1 MATNHGARWRAA
13 IRHWHERASRAV
25 ILAARKPNHYILT
38 VSTAAAGIFSSLEL
52 SDPVKK
58 GIDALPVVT
67 NSDWLGFILFTVV
80 IAAGLRLLSVT
91 VGRLAGREPIDVL
104 AGLIDESGLL
114 PDLTSHY
121 GRRMTGDT
129 DVTPQLDYRVR
140 HLDDRDLDTLCQI
153 NREVFARS
161 GFATPLD
168 LIRQRNLSVHQVNP
182 LAYSLI
188 EAQVDGSFVP
198 VGFSCIL
205 PLNRLGEAAYCR
217 TGGLTDA
224 QVRGI
229 HVTRPGEWSDA
240 VVLFS
245 VGLLRGFRGRLGASP
260 LTISQIFIDHLA
272 EVLLDVHAADPARP
286 TTRVYAQ
293 TEHTGTGVARLLAA
307 FGFADTGVVTGD
319 GYPLQL
325 LEVPLGS
332 IDPAAVPTAPGLRT
346 LLERLRQ
353 QSPSG

>member
-1 MATNHGARWRAA
+1 MPTNPGAPARATLRRWR
-13 IRHWHERASRAV
+13 ERASRTV
-25 ILAARKPNHYILT
+25 ILAARKPHHYILT
-38 VSTAAAGIFSSLEL
+38 VSTATAGVFSSLEA
-52 SDPVKK
+52 SDPVKR

-67 NSDWLGFILFTVV
+67 NSDWLGFVLFTVV
-80 IAAGLRLLSVT
+80 IAGGLRLLSLA

-129 DVTPQLDYRVR
+129 DATPQLDYRVR

-153 NREVFARS
+153 NREAFARS

-182 LAYSLI
+182 LSYSLI
-188 EAQVDGSFVP
+188 EAAVDGSFVP

-205 PLNRLGEAAYCR
+205 PLNRLGEASYCR

-224 QVRGI
+224 QLRGI
-229 HVTRPGEWSDA
+229 HLTRPGEWSDA

-286 TTRVYAQ
+286 TTRIYAQ
-293 TEHTGTGVARLLAA
+293 TEHTGTGVARLLTA

-319 GYPLQL
+319 GYPLQM
-325 LEVPLGS
+325 LEIPLGT
-332 IDPAAVPTAPGLRT
+332 IDPASVPSAPALRA
-346 LLERLRQ
+346 LLEQLR
-353 QSPSG
+353 SAAG

>member
-1 MATNHGARWRAA
+1 MPTNPGAPARATLRRWR
-13 IRHWHERASRAV
+13 ERASRTV
-25 ILAARKPNHYILT
+25 ILAARKPHHYILT
-38 VSTAAAGIFSSLEL
+38 VSTATAGVFSSLEA
-52 SDPVKK
+52 SDPVKR

-67 NSDWLGFILFTVV
+67 NSDWLGFVLFTVV
-80 IAAGLRLLSVT
+80 IAGGLRLLSLA

-129 DVTPQLDYRVR
+129 DATPQLDYRVR

-153 NREVFARS
+153 NREAFARS

-168 LIRQRNLSVHQVNP
+168 VIRQRNLSVHQVNP
-182 LAYSLI
+182 LSYSLI
-188 EAQVDGSFVP
+188 EAAVDGSFVP

-205 PLNRLGEAAYCR
+205 PLNRLGEASYCR

-224 QVRGI
+224 QLRGI
-229 HVTRPGEWSDA
+229 HLTRPGEWSDA

-286 TTRVYAQ
+286 TTRIYAQ
-293 TEHTGTGVARLLAA
+293 TEHTGTGVARLLNA

-319 GYPLQL
+319 GYPLQM
-325 LEVPLGS
+325 LEIPLGT
-332 IDPAAVPTAPGLRT
+332 IDPASVPSAPALRA
-346 LLERLRQ
+346 LLEQLR
-353 QSPSG
+353 SAAG

>member
-1 MATNHGARWRAA
+1 MATNHGARVAF
-13 IRHWHERASRAV
+13 RHWRERVDRAV

-38 VSTAAAGIFSSLEL
+38 ASTATAGVFSSLEIA
-52 SDPVKK
+52 DPVKR

-67 NSDWLGFILFTVV
+67 NSDWLGFVLFTVV
-80 IAAGLRLLSVT
+80 IAAGLRGLSLA

-104 AGLIDESGLL
+104 AGIIDDSGLL

-129 DVTPQLDYRVR
+129 DATPQLDYRVR

-153 NREVFARS
+153 NREAFARS

-168 LIRQRNLSVHQVNP
+168 VIRQRNLSVHQVNP

-188 EAQVDGSFVP
+188 EAQVDGTFVP

-224 QVRGI
+224 QLRGL
-229 HVTRPGEWSDA
+229 HLSRPGEWSDA

-260 LTISQIFIDHLA
+260 LTISQIYIDHLA
-272 EVLLDVHAADPARP
+272 EVLLDIHAADPTRP

-293 TEHTGTGVARLLAA
+293 TEHAGTGVARLLAA

-319 GYPLQL
+319 GYPLRM
-325 LEVPLGS
+325 LEMPLGA
-332 IDPAAVPTAPGLRT
+332 IDAATAPTAPGLRA
-346 LLERLRQ
+346 LLERLR
-353 QSPSG
+353 SSAG

>member
-1 MATNHGARWRAA
+1 MPTNPGAPARATLRRWR
-13 IRHWHERASRAV
+13 ERASRTV
-25 ILAARKPNHYILT
+25 ILAARKPHHYILT
-38 VSTAAAGIFSSLEL
+38 VSTAAAGVFSSLEA
-52 SDPVKK
+52 SDPVKR

-67 NSDWLGFILFTVV
+67 NSDWLGFVLFTVV
-80 IAAGLRLLSVT
+80 IAGGLRLLSLA

-129 DVTPQLDYRVR
+129 DATPQLDYRVR

-153 NREVFARS
+153 NREAFARS

-168 LIRQRNLSVHQVNP
+168 VIRQRNLSVHQVNP
-182 LAYSLI
+182 LSYSLI
-188 EAQVDGSFVP
+188 EAAVDGSFVP

-205 PLNRLGEAAYCR
+205 PLNRLGEASYCR

-224 QVRGI
+224 QLRGI
-229 HVTRPGEWSDA
+229 HLTRPGEWSDA

-286 TTRVYAQ
+286 TTRIYAQ
-293 TEHTGTGVARLLAA
+293 TEHTGTGVARLLNA

-319 GYPLQL
+319 GYPLQM
-325 LEVPLGS
+325 LEIPLGT
-332 IDPAAVPTAPGLRT
+332 IDPASVPSAPALRA
-346 LLERLRQ
+346 LLEQLR
-353 QSPSG
+353 SAAG

>member
-1 MATNHGARWRAA
+1 MPTNPGAPARATLRRWR
-13 IRHWHERASRAV
+13 ERASRTV
-25 ILAARKPNHYILT
+25 ILAARKPHHYILT
-38 VSTAAAGIFSSLEL
+38 VSTATAGVFSSLEA
-52 SDPVKK
+52 SDPVKR

-67 NSDWLGFILFTVV
+67 NSDWLGFVLFTVV
-80 IAAGLRLLSVT
+80 IAGGLRLLSLA

-129 DVTPQLDYRVR
+129 DATPQLDYRVR

-153 NREVFARS
+153 NREAFARS

-168 LIRQRNLSVHQVNP
+168 IIRQRNLSVHQVNP
-182 LAYSLI
+182 LSYSLI
-188 EAQVDGSFVP
+188 EAAVDGSFVP

-205 PLNRLGEAAYCR
+205 PLNRLGEASYCR

-224 QVRGI
+224 QLRGI
-229 HVTRPGEWSDA
+229 HLTRPGEWSDA

-286 TTRVYAQ
+286 TTRIYAQ
-293 TEHTGTGVARLLAA
+293 TEHTGTGVARLLNA

-319 GYPLQL
+319 GYPLQM
-325 LEVPLGS
+325 LEIPLGT
-332 IDPAAVPTAPGLRT
+332 IDPASVPSAPALRA
-346 LLERLRQ
+346 LLEQLR
-353 QSPSG
+353 SAAG

>member
-1 MATNHGARWRAA
+1 MPTNPGAPARATLRRWR
-13 IRHWHERASRAV
+13 ERASRTV
-25 ILAARKPNHYILT
+25 ILAARKPHHYILT
-38 VSTAAAGIFSSLEL
+38 VSTAAAGVFSSLEA
-52 SDPVKK
+52 SDPVKR
-58 GIDALPVVT
+58 GIDALPFVT
-67 NSDWLGFILFTVV
+67 NSDWLGFVLFTVV
-80 IAAGLRLLSVT
+80 IAGGLRLLSLA

-129 DVTPQLDYRVR
+129 DATPQLDYRVR

-153 NREVFARS
+153 NREAFARS

-168 LIRQRNLSVHQVNP
+168 VIRQRNLSVHQVNP
-182 LAYSLI
+182 LSYSLI
-188 EAQVDGSFVP
+188 EAAVDGSFVP

-205 PLNRLGEAAYCR
+205 PLNRLGEASYCR

-224 QVRGI
+224 QLRGI
-229 HVTRPGEWSDA
+229 HLTRPGEWSDA

-286 TTRVYAQ
+286 TTRIYAQ
-293 TEHTGTGVARLLAA
+293 TEHTGTGVARLLNA

-319 GYPLQL
+319 GYPLQM
-325 LEVPLGS
+325 LEIPLGT
-332 IDPAAVPTAPGLRT
+332 IDPASVPSAPALRA
-346 LLERLRQ
+346 LLEQLR
-353 QSPSG
+353 SAAG

>member
-1 MATNHGARWRAA
+1 MPTYHGARVAFRHWRERAA
-13 IRHWHERASRAV
+13 RAV

-38 VSTAAAGIFSSLEL
+38 VSTATAGVFSSLEL
-52 SDPVKK
+52 ADPVKR

-67 NSDWLGFILFTVV
+67 NSDWLGFVLFTVV
-80 IAAGLRLLSVT
+80 IAAGLRGLSLV

-104 AGLIDESGLL
+104 AGIIDESGLL

-121 GRRMTGDT
+121 GRRMTGDS
-129 DVTPQLDYRVR
+129 DATPQLDYRVR

-153 NREVFARS
+153 NREAFARS

-188 EAQVDGSFVP
+188 EASVDGTFVP

-224 QVRGI
+224 QLRGL
-229 HVTRPGEWSDA
+229 HLSRPGEWSNA

-260 LTISQIFIDHLA
+260 LTISQIYIDHLA
-272 EVLLDVHAADPARP
+272 EVLLDIHTADPARP

-319 GYPLQL
+319 GYPLRM
-325 LEVPLGS
+325 LEVPLGT
-332 IDPAAVPTAPGLRT
+332 IDAATAPTAPGLRA
-346 LLERLRQ
+346 LLERLR
-353 QSPSG
+353 SSAG